1 MLMGSVEAWKEMAN
15 ESYIFCAI
23 EGVHE
28 RKHGQHG
35 KGMV

>member
-1 MLMGSVEAWKEMAN
+1 MHSVEAWKEMAN

-23 EGVHE
+23 EGLRE
-28 RKHGQHG
+28 RRGGQRG